1 MYFMSFDVG
10 GTFVKYGVLNK
21 DGIILKKDKI
31 PTYHES
37 KELFINSLI
46 EIIKMHE
53 KEYVIQAIGISM
65 PGVIDSKNG
74 QAILA
79 GALYHLYGE
88 NIRKLIEEKTN
99 YPVYIE
105 NDANCAL
112 LAEKYKGNAL
122 GLSDIVLLTIG
133 TGIGGAIMVDNQL
146 VNGHEFKAGEFG
158 MMRID
163 VSNDLNATL
172 HELASTSALIKNYK
186 KNMSI
191 PESQEVDGRE
201 VFDQIEKNDIVKS
214 TIDKWLTYLSSG
226 IFNMVVFTNPQRIL
240 IGGGVSENPKLL
252 TLIQEK
258 IAENIH
264 WEDFKTEIE
273 VCKFR
278 NDAGLIGAFYNV
290 LLSNQSFNI

>member
-1 MYFMSFDVG
+1 MYFMSFDIG
-10 GTFVKYGVLNK
+10 GTFVKYGLLNK
-21 DGIILKKDKI
+21 EGVILKKEKI
-31 PTYHES
+31 PTNHES
-37 KELFINSLI
+37 KALFINSLV
-46 EIIKMHE
+46 EIINMYE

-88 NIRKLIEEKTN
+88 NIRELIEKKTN

-146 VNGHEFKAGEFG
+146 VNGHEFKSGEFG

-163 VSNDLNATL
+163 VSNNPNATL
-172 HELASTSALIKNYK
+172 HELASTSALIKSYK

-191 PESQEVDGRE
+191 PKSQEVDGRE
-201 VFDQIEKNDIVKS
+201 VFDQMDKNNIVKL
-214 TIDKWLTYLSSG
+214 TVDKWLTYLSSG
-226 IFNMVVFTNPQRIL
+226 IFNMGVFTNPQRIL

-252 TLIQEK
+252 TLIQGK
-258 IAENIH
+258 LDENLH
-264 WEDFKTEIE
+264 WKDFKTEID